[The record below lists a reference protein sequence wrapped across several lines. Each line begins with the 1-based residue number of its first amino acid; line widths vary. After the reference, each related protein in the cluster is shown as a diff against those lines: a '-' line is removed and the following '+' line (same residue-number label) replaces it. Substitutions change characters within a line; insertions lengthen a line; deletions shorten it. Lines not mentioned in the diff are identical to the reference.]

1 MNIGKVRTLA
11 IYELRRTVARK
22 KVLALVI
29 LTILLDTLP
38 YYFLSNAGT
47 SIVPLSARP
56 YLWVA
61 GVFVPQA
68 LFLQFIALLIS
79 AGSMSEEYEQG
90 TAEIL
95 LSKPVSRDEYFLGKF
110 SGGLSL
116 LALVVALNA
125 VLSVASSTFTF
136 GPQLSLEILPS
147 VVLSQVFSALVFFSA
162 AFMIGELV
170 RRASLAYII
179 ASAVFFTSQIAGI
192 YLGLIFRL
200 TGNEFYHL
208 LDLYL
213 PTSPV
218 NSLPLLVARPSLPS
232 GASSVLQL
240 VGINAIE
247 SSVLFS
253 IGLIAVYAIASLL
266 ITRFYFNWADISKR
280 VT

>member
-1 MNIGKVRTLA
+1 MTLA
-11 IYELRRTVARK
+11 VYELRRTIARK
-22 KVLALVI
+22 KVLALVV

-47 SIVPLSARP
+47 SIVPIAARP

-90 TAEIL
+90 TAEVL

-110 SGGLSL
+110 SGGFL
-116 LALVVALNA
+116 LMTLVVVLNA

-147 VVLSQVFSALVFFSA
+147 VVLSQVFSALVFFSV
-162 AFMIGELV
+162 AFMVGELV
-170 RRASLAYII
+170 RRSSLAYII

-192 YLGLIFRL
+192 YLGLISRL
-200 TGNEFYHL
+200 TGNQLYHL

-232 GASSVLQL
+232 GADSILRL
-240 VGINAIE
+240 VGIDAIE
-247 SSVLFS
+247 SSVILS
-253 IGLIAVYAIASLL
+253 VGLIAVYAIAALF
-266 ITRFYFNWADISKR
+266 IARMYFSWVDVSKR
-280 VT
+280 VI

>member
-1 MNIGKVRTLA
+1 M
-11 IYELRRTVARK
+11 YELRRTVARK

-38 YYFLSNAGT
+38 YIFLSNAGP
-47 SIVPLSARP
+47 SIVPLDARP

-61 GVFVPQA
+61 GVFLPQA

-90 TAEIL
+90 TAELL

-110 SGGLSL
+110 SGGLLL

-125 VLSVASSTFTF
+125 ILSVASSTFTF
-136 GPQLSLEILPS
+136 GPQLSLEVLPS
-147 VVLSQVFSALVFFSA
+147 VVLSQVFSA

-170 RRASLAYII
+170 RRSSLAYII
-179 ASAVFFTSQIAGI
+179 ASAVFFTSQIAGV

-232 GASSVLQL
+232 GATSILQL

-253 IGLIAVYAIASLL
+253 IGLIAVYALASLV
-266 ITRFYFNWADISKR
+266 ITRVYFGWADVAKR
-280 VT
+280 IN